1 MKRFAGIIALMVLL
15 CLAVASYA
23 ANNPYTVKTGMYDSE
38 QWGLYIANVVEKD
51 GKIVNV
57 LIDRLANGKSSKEL
71 HDNYGIKRVS
81 SLGKDWW
88 EQTAYYERWVA
99 EHGLEA
105 VRTDDKGHA
114 LDVDLLSGATINV
127 AELSAAVK
135 SAVDGKTED
144 RGYTI
149 KTGTSYNET
158 WGLYVANVIFKD
170 GAIFKV
176 LLDYITKDG
185 EIAKEKYDNYGM
197 KPVSSINK
205 DWWEQAAYYEDWVLK
220 NGIDAV
226 KYDPE
231 GKALNVDLVSGATM
245 LVDDMTMAVLDA
257 LKDEASVTVKQG
269 TLRGEVSEG
278 LRIFR
283 GIPYAEPPVGKLRWH
298 SPLPAKSWEGIRD
311 ATKFGNRAFS
321 ALANDQQQGSPR
333 SEDCLYLNVW
343 TPAKSPSE
351 KLPVMVWVHGG
362 GFQFGSGEEPA
373 YEGSNLA
380 RKGVVVVTFNYR
392 LGVLGFLAHP
402 ELDSEGASG
411 NYGLQDQIAALKWV
425 KENISSFGGDPDNVT
440 LFGES
445 AGAMS
450 IGILMASPLADGL
463 FHKAICESGALWDGY
478 VGPLESF
485 SEAHKRGEDFMKAMG
500 AKSIDELREMPAEK
514 LNDAALWDFSSNPI
528 VTAFSPNVD
537 NYILHDFPGAVYA
550 RGEQMKIP
558 LLAGWMEAEYFPF
571 KAFALPHST
580 PEEFRASAAK
590 MFGEDRMQEFMKL
603 YPVDD
608 TKRSAFE
615 LTSDYTI
622 SEQTHYILQQQSKF
636 DVPVYSYEFTYTSPY
651 SPIASHIVDMPFVFG
666 TLTNQYIFGG
676 KSAQPSQED
685 RDFSEIIMNYWT
697 NFAKTGNP
705 NAEGLPTWPE
715 YKSGLIMDLG
725 NKIEARQN
733 NKLDRFNFIGSF
745 RSKGVFPLR
754 WRNPE
759 TKTLIYSDHEPLGN
773 MRTRFLNDV
782 FFPAIEKESGGRI
795 KISPHWN
802 GELSISYE
810 NLNTV
815 KNGTHAQISVVVPE
829 YSMKELPLHQLFK
842 SFPVGPSGQEQ
853 VNFFRRV
860 YDEIPALT
868 HELDAQNIHPIII
881 ATGYPAAFFSLK
893 PLASLQD
900 IKGQNWRSASFWH
913 KDFLANA
920 GATPITIAW
929 GQGVY
934 DALDNGTLDGLIVNI
949 DSGYDLKA
957 HKAAPNILASKRL
970 WLGHEYII
978 AMNKSVWDSLSY
990 DDRKAIERA
999 AESSYKV
1006 LGGIMDERFTW
1017 QLETLKADGADYRL
1031 LTDDEA
1037 DFWEQT
1043 TGYEAIQDKYIAEHD
1058 NAENVIDGIRRLI
1071 NE

>member
-1 MKRFAGIIALMVLL
+1 MKKLLVIALVLSVVSSA
-15 CLAVASYA
+15 CA
-23 ANNPYTVKTGMYDSE
+23 AEPPYTVKSGVAFSNT
-38 QWGLYIANVVEKD
+38 WGLYIANVIEKD
-51 GKIVNV
+51 GKISNV
-57 LIDRLANGKSSKEL
+57 IIDRLANGKSSKEL
-71 HDNYGIKRVS
+71 HDNYGIKPMS
-81 SLGKDWW
+81 TLGKDWW
-88 EQTAYYERWVA
+88 EQVAYYENWVV
-99 EHGLEA
+99 EHGIDS
-105 VRTDDKGHA
+105 VKTDKNGHA
-114 LDVDLLSGATINV
+114 LNVDLISGATINV
-127 AELSAAVK
+127 AELSEAVNN
-135 SAVDGKTED
+135 ALNGITEAES
-144 RGYTI
+144 YTI
-149 KTGTSYNET
+149 KTGTSYNT
-158 WGLYVANVIFKD
+158 VWGLYIANVIFKD
-170 GAIFKV
+170 EKIYKV
-176 LLDYITKDG
+176 LLDRLSNNG
-185 EIAKEKYDNYGM
+185 EDSKEKYDNYGI
-197 KPVSSINK
+197 KPSSSINK
-205 DWWEQAAYYEDWVLK
+205 DWWEQVAYYEDWVLK
-220 NGIDAV
+220 NGIEAV
-226 KYDPE
+226 KYDSNGHAE
-231 GKALNVDLVSGATM
+231 NVDLISGATIG
-245 LVDDMTMAVLDA
+245 VDDLTLAVLDA
-257 LKDEASVTVKQG
+257 LKDESTINVKQG
-269 TLRGEVSEG
+269 KLHGETSDGV
-278 LRIFR
+278 RIFR

-298 SPLPAKSWEGIRD
+298 SPVPAKSWEGIRD

-321 ALANDQQQGSPR
+321 VLTNDQQQGSSR

-362 GFQFGSGEEPA
+362 GFQFGSGEEPV

-402 ELDSEGASG
+402 ELDREGASG

-425 KENISSFGGDPDNVT
+425 KENISAFGGDPDNVT

-450 IGILMASPLADGL
+450 IGILMASPLAHGL

-500 AKSIDELREMPAEK
+500 AKSIDELRAMPAEK
-514 LNDAALWDFSSNPI
+514 LNDSALWDFSSNPI

-603 YPVDD
+603 YPIED
-608 TKRSAFE
+608 KERSAFE

-622 SEQTHYILQQQSKF
+622 SEQTFYILERQSKL
-636 DVPVYSYEFTYTSPY
+636 DVPIYGYEFTYTSPY

-676 KSAQPSQED
+676 KSAQPSQTD
-685 RDFSEIIMNYWT
+685 RDFAEVIMSYWT

-745 RSKGVFPLR
+745 RSEGVFPLR
-754 WRNPE
+754 WRNPD
-759 TKTLIYSDHEPLGN
+759 TRTLIYSDHEPLGN

-782 FFPAIEKESGGRI
+782 FFPAVEKESGGRI

-815 KNGTHAQISVVVPE
+815 KDGSRAQITVVVPE

-842 SFPVGPSGQEQ
+842 SFPVGPAGQEQ

-860 YDEIPALT
+860 YEEVPELT
-868 HELDAQNIHPIII
+868 NELDAQNVHPIII
-881 ATGYPAAFFSLK
+881 ATGYPAAFFSTK
-893 PLASLQD
+893 PLKSLQD
-900 IKGQNWRSASFWH
+900 IKEQNWRSASFWH

-920 GATPITIAW
+920 GATPITITW
-929 GQGVY
+929 GQKVF
-934 DALDNGTLDGLIVNI
+934 DALNDGSIDGLIVNV
-949 DSGYDLKA
+949 DSGYDLNA
-957 HKAAPNILASKRL
+957 HKAAPNILVSPNL

-978 AMNKSVWDSLSY
+978 AMNKSVWDSLA
-990 DDRKAIERA
+990 DEDRKAIERA
-999 AESSYKV
+999 AESSYRV
-1006 LGGIMDERFTW
+1006 LGGIMDESFAW
-1017 QLETLKADGADYRL
+1017 QLETLRKDGAAVRL
-1031 LTDDEA
+1031 LTDEEVAYWEEA
-1037 DFWEQT
+1037 AD
-1043 TGYEAIQDKYIAEHD
+1043 YRSIQSKWAEEN
-1058 NAENVIDGIRRLI
+1058 NALDVLDGIRRAMH
-1071 NE
+1071 E

>member
-1 MKRFAGIIALMVLL
+1 MKKLIAIFAVLIFVSVSATAFAEVNVKSGI
-15 CLAVASYA
+15 SY
-23 ANNPYTVKTGMYDSE
+23 SQ
-38 QWGLYIANVVEKD
+38 QWGLYIANIVEND
-51 GKIVNV
+51 GKITNV
-57 LIDRLANGKSSKEL
+57 IIDRLANGKSSKEL
-71 HDNYGIKRVS
+71 HDNYGIKPVS

-88 EQTAYYERWVA
+88 EQVAYYESWVV

-105 VRTDDKGHA
+105 VETDEKGHA
-114 LDVDLLSGATINV
+114 VNPDLISGATINV
-127 AELSAAVK
+127 AELSVAVK
-135 SAVDGKTED
+135 NAVDGKTED
-144 RGYTI
+144 GGYTI
-149 KTGTSYNET
+149 KTGTSYNDT

-205 DWWEQAAYYEDWVLK
+205 EWWEQAAYYEDWVLK

-226 KYDPE
+226 KYDAE

-245 LVDDMTMAVLDA
+245 LIDDMTMAVLDA
-257 LKDEASVTVKQG
+257 LKDEATITVKQG
-269 TLRGEVSEG
+269 KLRGETSEG

-298 SPLPAKSWEGIRD
+298 SPVTAKSWEGIRD

-321 ALANDQQQGSPR
+321 ALTNDQQQGSPR

-343 TPAKSPSE
+343 TPAKTQSE

-392 LGVLGFLAHP
+392 LGVLGFLSHP
-402 ELDSEGASG
+402 ELDREGASG

-450 IGILMASPLADGL
+450 IGILMASPLAHGL

-478 VGPLESF
+478 IGPLESF

-500 AKSIDELREMPAEK
+500 AKSIDELRAMPAEK
-514 LNDAALWDFSSNPI
+514 LNDSALWDFSSNPI

-537 NYILHDFPGAVYA
+537 NYVLREFPGAIFA

-580 PEEFRASAAK
+580 PEEFRTEAAK
-590 MFGEDRMQEFMKL
+590 MFGEDRMQEFIKL
-603 YPVDD
+603 YPIDE
-608 TKRSAFE
+608 TERSAFE

-622 SEQTHYILQQQSKF
+622 SEQTFYILERQSKL
-636 DVPVYSYEFTYTSPY
+636 DVPVYGYEFTYTSPY

-676 KSAQPSQED
+676 KSAQPEQKD
-685 RDFSEIIMNYWT
+685 REFSDAIMNYWT

-705 NAEGLPTWPE
+705 NTDGLPEWPE

-759 TKTLIYSDHEPLGN
+759 TTTLIYSDHEPLGN

-782 FFPAIEKESGGRI
+782 LFPAVEKESNGRI
-795 KISPHWN
+795 KIAPHWN
-802 GELSISYE
+802 GELSISYKA
-810 NLNTV
+810 LSTV
-815 KNGTHAQISVVVPE
+815 QEGKTAQLAVVVPE
-829 YSMKELPLHQLFK
+829 YFMDALPFHQVFK
-842 SFPVGPSGQEQ
+842 SFPIGPTGQEQ
-853 VNFFRRV
+853 VNFFRNI
-860 YDEIPALT
+860 YEKIPALKD
-868 HELDAQNIHPIII
+868 EIEKQNLHVIFI
-881 ATGYPAAFFSLK
+881 ATGFPAAFFSHEALRN
-893 PLASLQD
+893 LSD
-900 IKGQNWRSASFWH
+900 ISGQKWRSASFWH
-913 KDFLANA
+913 KDFLSNA
-920 GATPITIAW
+920 GAIPVTMPW
-929 GQGVY
+929 GSEVFE
-934 DALDNGTLDGLIVNI
+934 ALAEGSLDGLIVNI
-949 DSGYDLKA
+949 DSGYDIKA
-957 HKAAPNILASKRL
+957 HTQAKYVAVSPKL
-970 WLGHEYII
+970 WLGHAYLI
-978 AMNKSVWDSLSY
+978 AMNKDVWNALPEDV
-990 DDRKAIERA
+990 KASFERA
-999 AESSYKV
+999 AESSYNQ
-1006 LGGIMDERFTW
+1006 LGAVMNAALPEQIKY
-1017 QLETLKADGADYRL
+1017 LEADGSHVRFLSDEEISEWESITKYR
-1031 LTDDEA
+1031 
-1037 DFWEQT
+1037 
-1043 TGYEAIQDKYIAEHD
+1043 AIQDKWADDKAGAYEILEAVRNYIQES
-1058 NAENVIDGIRRLI
+1058 R
-1071 NE
+1071 